1 MQRLGLVTGL
11 STPSASAKKAYE
23 ALYDA
28 GPSASI
34 VEALEALFL
43 DVGKESRQEAQAV
56 FLGCVLL
63 SSSWLSTIYVI
74 SKICICLY
82 ARLV

>member
-1 MQRLGLVTGL
+1 MQQLGLVTCL
-11 STPSASAKKAYE
+11 PTPSASAKKAYK

-43 DVGKESRQEAQAV
+43 DVGNSGGPRILE
-56 FLGCVLL
+56 
-63 SSSWLSTIYVI
+63 
-74 SKICICLY
+74 
-82 ARLV
+82 